1 MLYEVYDQVLNFR
14 HAMANYRNFFKI
26 SVVLLLENPH
36 LHRFVD
42 IGRFISEIY
51 IYTYIYIDIYVVLLI
66 YLFMCLPISHCF
78 IPIILYDL
86 KPDNINPDFV
96 SCFQR

>member
-1 MLYEVYDQVLNFR
+1 
-14 HAMANYRNFFKI
+14 MANYRNFFKI

-51 IYTYIYIDIYVVLLI
+51 RYI
-66 YLFMCLPISHCF
+66 HTF
-78 IPIILYDL
+78 I
-86 KPDNINPDFV
+86 
-96 SCFQR
+96 